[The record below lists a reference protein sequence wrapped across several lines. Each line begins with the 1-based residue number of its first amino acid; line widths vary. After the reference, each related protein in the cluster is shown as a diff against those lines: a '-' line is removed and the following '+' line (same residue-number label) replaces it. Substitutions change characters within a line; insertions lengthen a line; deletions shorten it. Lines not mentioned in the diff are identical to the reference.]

1 MSCGKYL
8 QCHSPPMMM
17 QLLQIRKGAS
27 SNAIISAS
35 QAVDG
40 RLAGVM
46 LTHGDAYALYTSYNS
61 AEQRA
66 IRNTATLEK
75 LSVGAT
81 VVEGSLISLAA
92 RSGRRSELD
101 RNSFVSTCRVNCG
114 CAPLARMVEQDSE
127 FARIELGNRHAG
139 PLTPEELYD
148 VVRRHVGGCIL
159 VYSAFRCSFAP
170 NSHARKKTRGEA
182 PAVSQSRGNGDL
194 SHADVCKLLI
204 AHDRDINQR
213 HAAATLAFKFLPDSA
228 LADTLLMAT
237 KTWQSQRKP
246 GQAHEFGSCGTAVG
260 TVLCQKLLEHGTAH
274 HKQRDT
280 ALLQAL
286 DSFMANPIPEHVCGE
301 VAHCSIRLS
310 KKGDSA
316 ILEVR
321 FHIASV
327 LMPHLHVIRGYILA
341 MDGELLVPRPVGSLL
356 RHCVGS

>member
-1 MSCGKYL
+1 M
-8 QCHSPPMMM
+8 
-17 QLLQIRKGAS
+17 
-27 SNAIISAS
+27 
-35 QAVDG
+35 
-40 RLAGVM
+40 M
-46 LTHGDAYALYTSYNS
+46 LTHGDACALYTSYNS

-66 IRNTATLEK
+66 IRNAAALVK

-81 VVEGSLISLAA
+81 VVEGSLITLAA

-101 RNSFVSTCRVNCG
+101 RNSFVSTFRVNCG
-114 CAPLARMVEQDSE
+114 CAPLARMVEQDSD

-139 PLTPEELYD
+139 PFTLEEHYD

-159 VYSAFRCSFAP
+159 VYSAFWCSFQCFRDTLWP
-170 NSHARKKTRGEA
+170 LPLQWPHLVFCKLWLLPRIVLRERRPEVRLQLFRN
-182 PAVSQSRGNGDL
+182 L
-194 SHADVCKLLI
+194 SHADVCRLLI
-204 AHDRDINQR
+204 AHDRDINQL

-237 KTWQSQRKP
+237 KTWQSQRKH
-246 GQAHEFGSCGTAVG
+246 GLAHEFGSCGTAVG

-286 DSFMANPIPEHVCGE
+286 DSLMATPTPEHVCCE

-310 KKGDSA
+310 KKGDS
-316 ILEVR
+316 VTFQVC

-341 MDGELLVPRPVGSLL
+341 MDGELLGPRPVGSLL
-356 RHCVGS
+356 RRTRA

>member
-114 CAPLARMVEQDSE
+114 CASLARMVEQDSE

-139 PLTPEELYD
+139 PLTPEEHYD

-159 VYSAFRCSFAP
+159 VYSAFRCSF
-170 NSHARKKTRGEA
+170 
-182 PAVSQSRGNGDL
+182 
-194 SHADVCKLLI
+194 
-204 AHDRDINQR
+204 
-213 HAAATLAFKFLPDSA
+213 
-228 LADTLLMAT
+228 
-237 KTWQSQRKP
+237 
-246 GQAHEFGSCGTAVG
+246 
-260 TVLCQKLLEHGTAH
+260 
-274 HKQRDT
+274 
-280 ALLQAL
+280 
-286 DSFMANPIPEHVCGE
+286 
-301 VAHCSIRLS
+301 
-310 KKGDSA
+310 
-316 ILEVR
+316 
-321 FHIASV
+321 
-327 LMPHLHVIRGYILA
+327 
-341 MDGELLVPRPVGSLL
+341 
-356 RHCVGS
+356 